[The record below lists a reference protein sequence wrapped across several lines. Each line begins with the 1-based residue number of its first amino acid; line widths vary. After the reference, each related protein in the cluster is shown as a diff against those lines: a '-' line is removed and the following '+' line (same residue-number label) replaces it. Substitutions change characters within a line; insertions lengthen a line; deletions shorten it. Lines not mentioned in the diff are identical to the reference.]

1 MGAILALLVLLY
13 VSLLVPG
20 IVATAMLA
28 AALFGLVAVERRWP
42 TFSTRGADRVRSDAG
57 A

>member
-1 MGAILALLVLLY
+1 MLLY

-20 IVATAMLA
+20 IVATALLA
-28 AALFGLVAVERRWP
+28 AVLFGLVAVERRWP
-42 TFSTRGADRVRSDAG
+42 AFSTRGADRVRSDAG